1 MVLLV
6 TDSYLEKKYDVSF
19 SKDTMCSMLPCSKTW
34 IKIDLSCVVK
44 ENFVLKKQTIWNT
57 WYFYWD
63 NILWNEL
70 QFDSYSLEVLLV
82 VNSSLTCSHSHA
94 LIAALVIWLVVT
106 CSHSWWLVIWIVCL
120 FITVP
125 FLFPLKVV
133 LLPSK
138 KVLLLFLFAFNDE

>member
-106 CSHSWWLVIWIVCL
+106 CSHSWWLIIWIVCL

-125 FLFPLKVV
+125 FSFPLKIV

-138 KVLLLFLFAFNDE
+138 KASFIFICF

>member
-1 MVLLV
+1 MWMVLLV

-19 SKDTMCSMLPCSKTW
+19 SKDTMCSMLPCCKTW
-34 IKIDLSCVVK
+34 IKKRLELHGERKLCIEQK
-44 ENFVLKKQTIWNT
+44 TIWNT

-70 QFDSYSLEVLLV
+70 QPDSYSLEVLLV

-94 LIAALVIWLVVT
+94 LIAALVIWLVVA
-106 CSHSWWLVIWIVCL
+106 CNHSWWLIIWIVCL

-125 FLFPLKVV
+125 FSFPLKIV

-138 KVLLLFLFAFNDE
+138 KVSFIFICF

>member
-1 MVLLV
+1 MWMVLLV
-6 TDSYLEKKYDVSF
+6 ADSYLEKKYDVSF
-19 SKDTMCSMLPCSKTW
+19 SKDTMCSMLPCCKTW
-34 IKIDLSCVVK
+34 IKKRLELHGERKLCIEQK
-44 ENFVLKKQTIWNT
+44 TIWNT

-70 QFDSYSLEVLLV
+70 QPDSYSLEVLLV

-106 CSHSWWLVIWIVCL
+106 CSHSWWLIIWIVCL

-125 FLFPLKVV
+125 FSFPLKIV

-138 KVLLLFLFAFNDE
+138 KVSFIFICF

>member
-1 MVLLV
+1 MWMVLLV

-106 CSHSWWLVIWIVCL
+106 CSHSWWLIIWIVCL

-125 FLFPLKVV
+125 FSFPLKIV

-138 KVLLLFLFAFNDE
+138 KASFIFICF

>member
-1 MVLLV
+1 MWMVLLV

-106 CSHSWWLVIWIVCL
+106 CSDSWWLVIWIVCL

-138 KVLLLFLFAFNDE
+138 KVSIIFICF

>member
-1 MVLLV
+1 MWMVLLV

-70 QFDSYSLEVLLV
+70 QPDSYSLEVLLV

-94 LIAALVIWLVVT
+94 LIAALVIWLVVA
-106 CSHSWWLVIWIVCL
+106 CNHSWWLIIWIVCL

-125 FLFPLKVV
+125 FSFPLKIV

-138 KVLLLFLFAFNDE
+138 KVNFIFICF